1 MESRGS
7 WKECDSEYYPLKE
20 EEMKLYQNS
29 KILGSHFYSPWIPIQ
44 KRKWIKQWVLGCNF
58 SDKVL
63 HFRHG
68 LQSPV
73 AKGSLKKIALGFAK
87 FPWGPPESFDVEI
100 FLVWSA
106 HPVVLHYHISLQP
119 LTGLELIIKILNSY
133 YNALIS
139 QNSCHDN
146 GTSINQDNHV
156 VRQSDWGPVDLSLR
170 VDSRLFLWVACGFV
184 LTSPLSAPW
193 SSKY

>member
-1 MESRGS
+1 MESCGS

-29 KILGSHFYSPWIPIQ
+29 KILGSHFYSAWIPIQ

-63 HFRHG
+63 HFRYG

-73 AKGSLKKIALGFAK
+73 AKGSFKKTALGFAK

-100 FLVWSA
+100 FLIWSA

-119 LTGLELIIKILNSY
+119 LTGPEVIIKILNSY
-133 YNALIS
+133 YNALI
-139 QNSCHDN
+139 
-146 GTSINQDNHV
+146 NQSKQLPWQWYIHQR
-156 VRQSDWGPVDLSLR
+156 RQPCCQTVQLSPCGPQLKGGLQTLPMGR
-170 VDSRLFLWVACGFV
+170 VWVCSN
-184 LTSPLSAPW
+184 LTFI
-193 SSKY
+193 SSMEF